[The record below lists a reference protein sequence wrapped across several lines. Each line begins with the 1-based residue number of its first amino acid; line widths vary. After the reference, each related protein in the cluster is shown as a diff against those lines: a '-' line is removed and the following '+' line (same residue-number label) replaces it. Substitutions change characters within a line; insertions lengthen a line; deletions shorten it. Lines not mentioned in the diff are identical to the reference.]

1 MLCENCT
8 LAQILIVLSLV
19 RNNSPYTAILIFF
32 FAILVHLQGILHA
45 SLPIASEGQFAY
57 AWLLW
62 LCSFVFGKSA
72 IAYSVFTVILIAL
85 QAIWLNVIV
94 AQHKLFLHNTY
105 IVSFSFVAL
114 SALHPSLSSFNP
126 LLLVNF
132 LVIFSLQELLQLKN
146 AQKVSKQLFN
156 IGFLVMLAAI
166 LHFSAVFLILFSFF
180 AVALLRPFV
189 FKEWMILIA
198 GLLMPIYF
206 LLVLLFCT
214 DNLSLMAQWPQLG
227 ISLPRQVSSAYYFLG
242 LLVGLIIWMSVAL
255 YNMQTQL
262 PKAPIYIR
270 RCWISI
276 TFLMIVSLFIA
287 IFSDN
292 QVIAVTSIC
301 LPALSLML
309 SQAFLN
315 ERNKK
320 MNTISFYFALALV
333 LFCQIFLPS

>member
-1 MLCENCT
+1 MLS
-8 LAQILIVLSLV
+8 IV

-32 FAILVHLQGILHA
+32 FALVVHFQGMLHA
-45 SLPIASEGQFAY
+45 SLPLASDGQFAY
-57 AWLLW
+57 AWVLW
-62 LCSFVFGKSA
+62 LMSFLFGKSA
-72 IAYSVFTVILIAL
+72 LAFSIFTVLLLCVQAL
-85 QAIWLNVIV
+85 WLNVIV

-105 IVSFSFVAL
+105 LVSFSFIAL
-114 SALHPSLSSFNP
+114 TALHPSLSSFNP

-132 LVIFSLQELLQLKN
+132 LVIPALQELLQLKN

-156 IGFLVMLAAI
+156 IGFLVMMAAI
-166 LHFSAVFLILFSFF
+166 LHFSAIFLILFSFF

-189 FKEWMILIA
+189 FKEWMILLA
-198 GLLMPIYF
+198 GLLMPMYF
-206 LLVLLFCT
+206 LLVILFCA
-214 DNLSLMAQWPQLG
+214 DKLYLMAQWPQLG

-242 LLVGLIIWMSVAL
+242 LLVGLIIWMSIAL

-276 TFLMIVSLFIA
+276 TFLMIVSLFVA
-287 IFSDN
+287 VFSNN
-292 QVIAVTSIC
+292 QVIAVATIC

-315 ERNKK
+315 ERSKK